1 MTARPASGDERSARV
16 VEGDPELVACP
27 GGPLLLR
34 GAAVVET
41 ADGVHHVTRRPVS
54 ALCRCARTS
63 IAPWCDATHK
73 LLPAADRPA

>member
-1 MTARPASGDERSARV
+1 MTGRRGGTDRAARV
-16 VEGDPELVACP
+16 VEGDPVRVACP

-41 ADGVHHVTRRPVS
+41 ADGTRHATRRPVS
-54 ALCRCARTS
+54 ALCRCGRNA

>member
-1 MTARPASGDERSARV
+1 MSRTAPGTGATARV
-16 VEGDPELVACP
+16 VEGDPVRLPCP

-41 ADGVHHVTRRPVS
+41 EDGVRHATRRPVS
-54 ALCRCARTS
+54 ALCRCGRSA

-73 LLPAADRPA
+73 LLAAADRPD